1 MFRSQTDHH
10 QGDTIFLLTSV
21 TKFNTISY
29 PERHSNNKTRQDLTH
44 TFQQAC
50 CYINI
55 LNLVTEV
62 KRNIVSP

>member
-21 TKFNTISY
+21 TNILDIY
-29 PERHSNNKTRQDLTH
+29 
-44 TFQQAC
+44 
-50 CYINI
+50 NI

>member
-1 MFRSQTDHH
+1 MLVVMYVLDPVLSC
-10 QGDTIFLLTSV
+10 
-21 TKFNTISY
+21 
-29 PERHSNNKTRQDLTH
+29 PEGHNNNKIRQDLTH
-44 TFQQAC
+44 TLQQAC